1 MRWGGT
7 AETPVDWEYYDFS
20 AFCNYF
26 IIFEG
31 KMLESIET
39 APTPPKSPL
48 PFKAALFPAR

>member
-7 AETPVDWEYYDFS
+7 AETLVDWEYYGFS

-48 PFKAALFPAR
+48 TFKAGLFPAR